1 LETGILRA
9 RLATLELVTPE
20 VCNNCYVAHERSAL
34 LDLIRRGRRRQA
46 FHLAIHAAS
55 FAAVIALGGSILL
68 LLVGAQILSWY
79 WLALLFA
86 AGLAAGAYRL
96 RASLLPPYEIAQSI
110 DGRLGLKDALSTAYY
125 FNGRPDHHA
134 APRDFIESQREDAE
148 NLARSADIERGMPFV
163 LPRTAYINLV
173 LVAAALGM
181 FGLRYGIK
189 RNLDLGSPLVHINLD
204 GFFGNSPKIA
214 AARDTRGK
222 RSADADGRRD
232 PAAESPGD
240 SQTSDPDP
248 ATDAARQSVENPE
261 TNSGNTSPE
270 GSAKADAKSTEQL
283 PPGNN
288 PLDSGEKGDSPQSS
302 DASANASPG
311 ADSKSGQQNGSKDAK
326 DGKDANQSGN
336 SADNSSLAGKLRDAL
351 SNLIAKLK
359 PQSNKG
365 GGKSSDSSQS
375 ASSHASQQGEKQEG
389 DAKSGQE
396 QADAS
401 ANAESEGEQQ
411 QGGTQQAS
419 QGKSQGRSN
428 TQPNSPD
435 GKSGIGKQD
444 GDKAAR
450 EAAELAAMG
459 KLSEL
464 IGKRAANITGEVM
477 VEVSSGK
484 QQLKTQYSDRNGSHA
499 EAGGEIN
506 RDEVPLAYQQYVQ
519 QYFAQMRKLP
529 AGKGKGAPDAKPSAR
544 PDPKLKPAP
553 ASLP

>member
-1 LETGILRA
+1 MA
-9 RLATLELVTPE
+9 D
-20 VCNNCYVAHERSAL
+20 ERSAL

-46 FHLAIHAAS
+46 LHLLIHAAS
-55 FAAVIALGGSILL
+55 FAAVIALGGAILL
-68 LLVGAQILSWY
+68 LLVGAQILNWY
-79 WLALLFA
+79 WLAVLFG

-96 RASLLPPYEIAQSI
+96 RASLLPPYQIAQSI
-110 DGRLGLKDALSTAYY
+110 DRRLGLKDALSTAYY
-125 FNGRPDHHA
+125 FREPADRRA
-134 APRDFIESQREDAE
+134 APRDFIDGQRSEAE
-148 NLARSADIERGMPFV
+148 NLARSADIDRGMPFL
-163 LPRTAYINLV
+163 LPRTAYINLA
-173 LVAAALGM
+173 LVAVAFGM

-189 RNLDLGSPLVHINLD
+189 RNLDLGSPLVHINLE
-204 GFFGNSPKIA
+204 GFLGNSPKIA
-214 AARDTRGK
+214 DARDRGK
-222 RSADADGRRD
+222 RPGNADGPKD
-232 PAAESPGD
+232 PTAENPWD
-240 SQTSDPDP
+240 SKTSDLDP
-248 ATDAARQSVENPE
+248 ATDAALQSVEDPNP
-261 TNSGNTSPE
+261 NNGNASPD
-270 GSAKADAKSTEQL
+270 GSAKADAKNSEQL
-283 PPGNN
+283 PPGSN
-288 PLDSGEKGDSPQSS
+288 PLDSGDKGDSSHPD
-302 DASANASPG
+302 DASANASAG

-326 DGKDANQSGN
+326 DSKQPGN
-336 SADNSSLAGKLRDAL
+336 SADSSSLAGKLRDAL
-351 SNLIAKLK
+351 SNLLAKMK
-359 PQSNKG
+359 PDTKQG
-365 GGKSSDSSQS
+365 GGKPGDSSQS

-389 DAKSGQE
+389 DTKSGQE

-401 ANAESEGEQQ
+401 ANSQSEGQQQQ

-419 QGKSQGRSN
+419 QGKSEGRSN
-428 TQPNSPD
+428 NQPNSPD

-484 QQLKTQYSDRNGSHA
+484 QQLKTQYSNRNGAHA

-529 AGKGKGAPDAKPSAR
+529 AGKSKGGAPDSKPSATPDAKP
-544 PDPKLKPAP
+544 KPAP